1 MLLLLLDLRFAQRSG
16 YRRIAFLAALRS
28 NHSMPKLT
36 IRPETGESVSHDL
49 VEETSSPFP
58 SRKTKKDPTRTAIV
72 AAVVLAFAA
81 FLISMVVL
89 ALMKA
94 PGL

>member
-1 MLLLLLDLRFAQRSG
+1 LLYLDLRSAQRSG
-16 YRRIAFLAALRS
+16 YRRIAFRSALRS
-28 NHSMPKLT
+28 NHSMPKLI
-36 IRPETGESVSHDL
+36 IRAETGESVSHDL

-58 SRKTKKDPTRTAIV
+58 TRKTKKDPTRTTVV
-72 AAVVLAFAA
+72 AAVVLASAA
-81 FLISMVVL
+81 FLISMIVV